1 MPTGRSPSFKQIFA
15 TTLPQRWVLFFHLT
29 ACLAF
34 MACFAGSAEAQP
46 LRIGVSPAVHPKR
59 YPLVESRAVP
69 RAALYP
75 LSDTFLLHSRRS
87 ATKTIYLD
95 FDGHVTTGT
104 VWNGTSNPTITTAPF
119 SFEGDATFTSNELTR
134 IQEIWERVSECFSPF
149 DVTVTTQ
156 APTAGD
162 LVNSGAGDTRWGI
175 RLAIGVSTP
184 DPVPVSA
191 QGVGGIA
198 QFGSF
203 SWNTDTPAFVF
214 PQWLTNSA
222 KGVADTCV
230 HELGHSLGLSHDG
243 RVSPADT
250 YYAGH
255 GTDATSWAPHM
266 GVGYSRY
273 LVQWSKGEYLSANN
287 REDDLAKITTLNG
300 FGYRPDDHASSRT
313 AALAIGGAAS
323 GGTFVVDQTGVI
335 EQRTDS
341 DWFKI
346 TSGAGTLS
354 LTAVGGPVNTMLDI
368 QMDLY
373 DGAGTLIASSN
384 PVTAVTASISKSVAV
399 GTYYVRIDGVG
410 NGDPLTTGYTDYG
423 SLGQY
428 HLLGSH
434 VASGSGG
441 SVTATYDAANK
452 SLSLTGDGN
461 PNSVSVTF
469 NPQSGQITVRGSNV
483 TKINNSF
490 TFPSFPHT
498 GPLKLTASLGD
509 GNDSITVTNAEVS
522 TAVITLGNGNDSAT
536 FTLCKVS
543 TLTVDGGAGTDA
555 LVTTSSTI
563 GNKTVTSVP

>member
-1 MPTGRSPSFKQIFA
+1 MSPSA
-15 TTLPQRWVLFFHLT
+15 N
-29 ACLAF
+29 
-34 MACFAGSAEAQP
+34 
-46 LRIGVSPAVHPKR
+46 PK
-59 YPLVESRAVP
+59 
-69 RAALYP
+69 LYP
-75 LSDTFLLHSRRS
+75 LAVRQTAPLAARFPLENTFLLHSRPT
-87 ATKTIYLD
+87 ATKTIHLD

-119 SFEGDATFTSNELTR
+119 SFEGDSTFSSNELTR
-134 IQEIWERVSECFSPF
+134 IQEVWERVAECFSPF
-149 DVTVTTQ
+149 DVNVTTQ
-156 APTAGD
+156 SPPASD
-162 LVNSGAGDTRWGI
+162 LINSGTGDTRWGI
-175 RLAIGVSTP
+175 RVAIGVSTP

-203 SWNTDTPAFVF
+203 NWNTDTPAFVF
-214 PQWLTNSA
+214 PQLLTNNA
-222 KGVADTCV
+222 KGIADTCV
-230 HELGHSLGLSHDG
+230 HELGHTLGLSHDG
-243 RVSPADT
+243 RLSPEET

-255 GTDATSWAPHM
+255 GSGATGWAPHM
-266 GVGYSRY
+266 GVGYSMY

-287 REDDLAKITTLNG
+287 HEDDLAKITTLNG
-300 FGYRPDDHASSRT
+300 FGYRPDDYASSRT
-313 AALAIGGAAS
+313 TALAIKGTTT
-323 GGTFVVDQTGVI
+323 GGTFVVEQAGVI

-373 DGAGTLIASSN
+373 DGVGTLLASNN
-384 PVTAVTASISKSVAV
+384 PTTSVTASISRTVAV

-410 NGDPLTTGYTDYG
+410 NGDPLATGYTDYG

-428 HLLGSH
+428 RVLGSY

-441 SVTATYDAANK
+441 NVTATYDAVNK

-461 PNSVSVTF
+461 PNTVSVTF
-469 NPQSGQITVRGSNV
+469 NSQTGQINVRGSTT

-498 GPLKLTASLGD
+498 GQLKLTAGLGD
-509 GNDSITVTNAEVS
+509 GDDSITVTGADVS
-522 TAVITLGNGNDSAT
+522 TADITLGNGADSAT
-536 FTLCKVS
+536 FTLCKVN

-563 GNKTVTSVP
+563 GKKTVTSVP

>member
-1 MPTGRSPSFKQIFA
+1 MLTGRLLPLIQFSTTPSPY
-15 TTLPQRWVLFFHLT
+15 RWLAVSCLVYA
-29 ACLAF
+29 ACLV
-34 MACFAGSAEAQP
+34 GTLEDQP
-46 LRIGVSPAVHPKR
+46 LRVGISPSVNLKQSALVVIQAAPMAAQ
-59 YPLVESRAVP
+59 YPLE
-69 RAALYP
+69 
-75 LSDTFLLHSRRS
+75 DTFLLHSRPN

-95 FDGHVTTGT
+95 YDGHVTSGT
-104 VWNGTSNPTITTAPF
+104 VWNGSSNPTITTAPF
-119 SFEGDATFTSNELTR
+119 SFEGDPSFSSNELTR
-134 IQEIWERVSECFSPF
+134 IQEIWERVAECFSPF
-149 DVTVTTQ
+149 DVNVTTQ
-156 APTAGD
+156 APPVND
-162 LVNSGAGDTRWGI
+162 LIKSGVGDTHWGV
-175 RLAIGVSTP
+175 RVAIGVATP
-184 DPVPVSA
+184 DPVPESA

-198 QFGSF
+198 KNGCFNWDS
-203 SWNTDTPAFVF
+203 DTPVFVF
-214 PQWLTNSA
+214 PQLLENKA
-222 KGVADTCV
+222 KGIADTCV

-243 RVSPADT
+243 RISPAET
-250 YYAGH
+250 YYTGH
-255 GTDATSWAPHM
+255 GTDATGWAPHM
-266 GVGYSRY
+266 GVGYSKY

-287 REDDLAKITTLNG
+287 QEDDLAKITTLNG

-313 AALAIGGAAS
+313 AALAIGGATT
-323 GGTFVVDQTGVI
+323 GGTFVIDQTGVI

-346 TSGAGTLS
+346 TAGAGTLS

-384 PVTAVTASISKSVAV
+384 PVTAVTASISKTVAV

-469 NPQSGQITVRGSNV
+469 NSQSSQITVRGSNV

-522 TAVITLGNGNDSAT
+522 TAVITLGNGADSAT
-536 FTLCKVS
+536 FTLCKVN

-563 GNKTVTSVP
+563 GQKTVTSVP